1 VEKEEEATAEVLE
14 VAARAAEKAEAARAT
29 GLEVEERAVARERWR
44 AGLRRRRRR

>member
-1 VEKEEEATAEVLE
+1 MAAVM
-14 VAARAAEKAEAARAT
+14 VAAARAT